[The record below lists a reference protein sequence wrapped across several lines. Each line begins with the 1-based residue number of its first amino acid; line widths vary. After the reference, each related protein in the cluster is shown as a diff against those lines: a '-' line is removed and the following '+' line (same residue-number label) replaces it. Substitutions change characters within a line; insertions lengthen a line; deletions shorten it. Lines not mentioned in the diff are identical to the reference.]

1 MTGSHPKSVA
11 STNAVPCSY
20 LIVADRVIDGNGH
33 VIENGAILVTDGK
46 ITRVSMKGDI
56 ELHPGLQV
64 LDMSGCTALPG
75 LIDAHIHLGAQNAYN
90 FDNYR
95 TATFEVTPQ
104 LQQMYA
110 LLHAQMCLEMGFT
123 TLRDMSWITP
133 WGLFTKEMVA
143 VRDAIKQEIFPGPRI
158 LCGGWSVMTFAHL
171 ELLLPHH
178 AMRAPN
184 STADGPWELRRMVR
198 EQLRDGA
205 DFIKTCASG
214 GGGTDHQDARGI
226 LNMTQEELDA
236 IVDEAH
242 MLGKRVATHAWT
254 PESQKR
260 AMRAGT
266 DTLEHCV
273 RTDDEAIALM
283 LATDTPIVPTL
294 AVRTDHA
301 LELVERAGA
310 PAFVM
315 ENYRRHQKYCF
326 ENFKKLHQA
335 GVRIAAG
342 TDLNVQPFMGENALE
357 LETYVTLGMTPMEA
371 ITTATRNGAIAI
383 GLDEH
388 IGTLEA
394 GKNADVI
401 AVRGNPLHDIG
412 VLRTRANFEL
422 VMREGV
428 VIVGEEDGR
437 RKRAIHRTEWDWLR
451 IGGVRAGGCCGVDR

>member
-1 MTGSHPKSVA
+1 M
-11 STNAVPCSY
+11 Y
-20 LIVADRVIDGNGH
+20 
-33 VIENGAILVTDGK
+33 
-46 ITRVSMKGDI
+46 
-56 ELHPGLQV
+56 
-64 LDMSGCTALPG
+64 
-75 LIDAHIHLGAQNAYN
+75 YN

-123 TLRDMSWITP
+123 TVRDMSWITP

-158 LCGGWSVMTFAHL
+158 LAGGWSVMTFAHL

-184 STADGPWELRRMVR
+184 VTADGPWNLRRMVR
-198 EQLRDGA
+198 EQLREGA

-273 RTDDEAIALM
+273 RTDDEAIAMM

-301 LELVERAGA
+301 LELVEKAGA
-310 PAFVM
+310 SSFVM
-315 ENYRRHQKYCF
+315 ANYRRHQKNCF
-326 ENFKKLHQA
+326 ENFKRLHQA

-342 TDLNVQPFMGENALE
+342 TDLNVQPYMGENAIE
-357 LETYVTLGMTPMEA
+357 LETYVSLGMTPMEA
-371 ITTATRNGAIAI
+371 ITTATQNAAIAV
-383 GLDEH
+383 GLSDQV
-388 IGTLEA
+388 GTLEA
-394 GKNADVI
+394 GKAADVI
-401 AVRGNPLHDIG
+401 AVKGNPLNDIS
-412 VLRTRANFEL
+412 VLRSRSNFQL
-422 VMREGV
+422 VMRDGV
-428 VIVGEEDGR
+428 VIVGEEGGR
-437 RKRAIHRTEWDWLR
+437 YKRAIHRQNWNWLR